1 MLLSI
6 IISTKKQKTT
16 MKKITVNHFILAALF
31 LALIVQVFNTSSLFM
46 SYSNLQDPYK
56 QIAGYF
62 VGLSFEFSIFICIYA
77 GSRSAGAFFA
87 IITFFCGILYHNH
100 WKEVVIDFDTS
111 TFYFST
117 AFLSSTLIQFM
128 NSVLAWFLSELY
140 IEKQNIVQAN
150 QSLSKLKSELAD
162 LSFHISNKVSE
173 SKTINESISHDR
185 ILYNKMVNELAQ
197 WEQKRE
203 SLKQEISTLQK
214 QKAGASKGQNVI
226 EQ

>member
-1 MLLSI
+1 
-6 IISTKKQKTT
+6 

-46 SYSNLQDPYK
+46 SYSNLLDPYK

-128 NSVLAWFLSELY
+128 NSVLSWFLSELY
-140 IEKQNIVQAN
+140 IEKQKLTILLYELTDVNQQIINATTDLELLKIEIEILNKEKADIQKSISKDKVQH
-150 QSLSKLKSELAD
+150 SEMLND
-162 LSFHISNKVSE
+162 LS
-173 SKTINESISHDR
+173 
-185 ILYNKMVNELAQ
+185 Q
-197 WEQKRE
+197 WKQTRE
-203 SLKQEISTLQK
+203 DLRQEIFHLQK
-214 QKAGASKGQNVI
+214 KKAGASKGVNVN